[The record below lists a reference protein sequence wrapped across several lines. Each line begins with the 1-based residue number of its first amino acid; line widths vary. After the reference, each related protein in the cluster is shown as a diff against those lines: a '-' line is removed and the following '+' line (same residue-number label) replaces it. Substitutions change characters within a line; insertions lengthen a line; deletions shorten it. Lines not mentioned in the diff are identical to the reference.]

1 MTGKLEIQWSP
12 IENKFIT
19 WGAGICLY
27 EVYSTLPEAV
37 PNSHVFKI
45 SESHYAE
52 LKMTNSNFNYTR
64 SIDVYPKCE
73 ADLLLAIGLTNG
85 RVSLATF
92 HPSPEHDVRGYVGKE
107 LVPRHARCC
116 NDVLFNPVE
125 GNLLAVGLDK
135 YRADGSVLIWDINRL
150 SSTLGSDCLPM
161 RQSSIVSSGS
171 LSVSVSGAAAT
182 ATAAV
187 EVAKPTHEFGTSE
200 TAYSLTWFRGSPKV
214 MAAGMNGKQIK
225 VYDLR
230 DPNKMINST
239 FTKGVYGVCTNPN
252 NDRYLA
258 SFYDTQIC
266 LWDIRNFEK
275 PIYLIPP
282 EKGVVQIAWC
292 PTKQSALASLQR
304 DSSVLDIF
312 DIQHTSSSE
321 EAEPTVLERVITPG
335 SPHNITSFSWHPTD
349 YNRLLTIALS
359 GTIKDYKVVDRTS
372 INWSAKSQI
381 VWSHGPKFL
390 RYIDDSFF
398 EDLSNRFKKRAVQ
411 RYGLQE
417 NLQKNSDLVKDN
429 MTLANA
435 WNWLH
440 LTEKLSLDGVLRD
453 SEYKHPGIAY
463 ILSKIDSED
472 NKSEEVII
480 PWSDLGYPN
489 CQGSAKYYR
498 HDDRDKALQ
507 LCSWPVDRNSPVLLD
522 FLNLLERSGAYT
534 RAAAVAIFNLKLPL
548 AIDIL
553 TRSPDN
559 SEYGSSLNVV
569 AMALSGFSD
578 DPNSVWRQNSVACIT
593 RMKDPYLKAM
603 FCFLTT
609 ENYDYSKVLNE
620 KDVAVDDRV
629 ALACMYLPDSQLKEY
644 MQSLLEE
651 LCKDGNLDGL
661 LVTGNSAN
669 GLKLLQKYLNNTADI
684 QSTALIAMR
693 AFHENLESEMVKHWF
708 ENYRE
713 LLNHWRLYNERA
725 DFDIMLASYKTDHKP
740 QPQVH
745 VACNFCGKSIS
756 AYIHENM
763 EIKSQSKSGITIKL
777 TACPYCRKPL
787 PRCAIC
793 LMHMGT
799 AIPESEVTKFNDFDN
814 WFTWCQTCRHGGHAG
829 HLSKW
834 FEEHQEC
841 PVSDCTCRCDSID
854 ASVV

>member
-27 EVYSTLPEAV
+27 EVYSTLPESVA
-37 PNSHVFKI
+37 NSHVFKV

-73 ADLLLAIGLTNG
+73 ADILLAIGLTNG

-150 SSTLGSDCLPM
+150 SSTLGNDCLPM
-161 RQSSIVSSGS
+161 RQSSIINSGS
-171 LSVSVSGAAAT
+171 LSVSVSAASAA

-200 TAYSLTWFRGSPKV
+200 TAHSLTWFRGSPKV

-282 EKGVVQIAWC
+282 EKGIVQIAWC

-359 GTIKDYKVVDRTS
+359 GK
-372 INWSAKSQI
+372 
-381 VWSHGPKFL
+381 
-390 RYIDDSFF
+390 
-398 EDLSNRFKKRAVQ
+398 
-411 RYGLQE
+411 
-417 NLQKNSDLVKDN
+417 
-429 MTLANA
+429 
-435 WNWLH
+435 
-440 LTEKLSLDGVLRD
+440 
-453 SEYKHPGIAY
+453 
-463 ILSKIDSED
+463 SKI
-472 NKSEEVII
+472 N
-480 PWSDLGYPN
+480 
-489 CQGSAKYYR
+489 
-498 HDDRDKALQ
+498 
-507 LCSWPVDRNSPVLLD
+507 
-522 FLNLLERSGAYT
+522 
-534 RAAAVAIFNLKLPL
+534 
-548 AIDIL
+548 
-553 TRSPDN
+553 
-559 SEYGSSLNVV
+559 
-569 AMALSGFSD
+569 
-578 DPNSVWRQNSVACIT
+578 
-593 RMKDPYLKAM
+593 
-603 FCFLTT
+603 
-609 ENYDYSKVLNE
+609 
-620 KDVAVDDRV
+620 
-629 ALACMYLPDSQLKEY
+629 
-644 MQSLLEE
+644 
-651 LCKDGNLDGL
+651 
-661 LVTGNSAN
+661 
-669 GLKLLQKYLNNTADI
+669 
-684 QSTALIAMR
+684 
-693 AFHENLESEMVKHWF
+693 
-708 ENYRE
+708 
-713 LLNHWRLYNERA
+713 
-725 DFDIMLASYKTDHKP
+725 
-740 QPQVH
+740 
-745 VACNFCGKSIS
+745 
-756 AYIHENM
+756 
-763 EIKSQSKSGITIKL
+763 
-777 TACPYCRKPL
+777 
-787 PRCAIC
+787 
-793 LMHMGT
+793 
-799 AIPESEVTKFNDFDN
+799 
-814 WFTWCQTCRHGGHAG
+814 
-829 HLSKW
+829 
-834 FEEHQEC
+834 
-841 PVSDCTCRCDSID
+841 
-854 ASVV
+854 